1 MSRVNVFRPPV
12 SGDGAAQRRR
22 TASGH
27 PKMVITAEG
36 GIAMV
41 VPYAPTTS
49 THGGIAPEFV
59 TVPRGGR
66 KPLLLQAA
74 ESLETMSFEL
84 ILGHFDPQQSCAPD
98 LNRLRELADSG
109 ARMRAKLDDAASHGQ
124 WRMTSFDYQVLGRQ
138 HGTNQPTRA
147 VCNVTFTRV
156 SDPVVSVGPVS
167 GGAKGGKGK
176 RPKFY
181 KWKKGDKLVEIAKR
195 FYGDTK
201 AWRKIADANKIKHPN
216 RIKPGT
222 RIRLPK

>member
-1 MSRVNVFRPPV
+1 MSRVNIYRLPV
-12 SGDGAAQRRR
+12 SAADGQQRRR

-27 PKMVITAEG
+27 LKMVIAAEG
-36 GIAMV
+36 GVALV

-49 THGGIAPEFV
+49 SHGGIAPEFMN
-59 TVPRGGR
+59 VPRGGR
-66 KPLLLQAA
+66 RPLLLRGA

-84 ILGHFDPQQSCAPD
+84 ILGHFDPQQSCASD
-98 LNRLRELADSG
+98 LNTLRGLADSG
-109 ARMRAKLDDAASHGQ
+109 ARMKVKLDAVASRGQ

-181 KWKKGDKLVEIAKR
+181 TWKKGDKLPEVAKR

-201 AWRKIADANKIKHPN
+201 AWRKIADANKIRDPKN
-216 RIKPGT
+216 IKPG
-222 RIRLPK
+222 RKLRLPK